1 MYSTIIH
8 LCYLNLS
15 GSNMISWTTKET
27 VAVISIDNPPLNAS
41 NHAVRSGIVKA
52 LLEIKA
58 QESIQSVV
66 LIGVGGNFVA
76 GSDIK
81 EFGAP
86 LAEPQMPD
94 VISAIENFHLP
105 VVAAIKGACLGGG
118 FELSLGCDYRLAA
131 PDAVI
136 GLPEVGL
143 GIVPG
148 AGGTQKLPRLTGI
161 PKALEL
167 IIGAKRVSGR
177 QAKEL
182 GMVDGLIEG
191 NVLNEAVKFAHSVP
205 PKRRLVEYEAPN
217 LAPDIAD
224 VVRDKALKK
233 AKHRPAAVKSAN
245 LIYQSAKVG
254 INEGLAEERAV
265 FQNIRISSEAFALRH
280 VFFAERSAA
289 KFSCED
295 TPINIQLVSV
305 IGGGT
310 MGAGIAY
317 AILKSGCRVKLIE
330 RDTQA
335 SEAAKARVL
344 NLLDKEERRG
354 FVSND
359 SANEIRK
366 SFSVYSSVENVSESD
381 LVVEAV
387 FENMDVKK
395 ALLKSILPH
404 ISDTTIVATN
414 TSYLDLDDMAMA
426 VENPSR
432 FIGLHFFSP
441 AHRMSLLEIVRGV
454 ETSERTIS
462 SAFGFSRK
470 LGKQPIL
477 AGNDYGFIGN
487 RIYAAY
493 RRHAEYA
500 LQDGAHLAS
509 IDSAMTNFGMAMGP
523 FEVAD
528 MSGLDI
534 AWHMRQSIGKINGQR
549 YVDIADRLCE
559 EGRFG
564 RKTGAGYYKYI
575 DGCKIEDPHISEII
589 EASQTHLNISVKK
602 ISKNKISDR
611 LLGAM
616 VIEALQLLE
625 EGIAGNAG
633 DIDVALIHG
642 YGFPRWTGG
651 PLYWAS
657 KLSNVR
663 LIEVLESVE
672 MAEKKNFKLNEIV
685 KAIKNLDWA

>member
-1 MYSTIIH
+1 
-8 LCYLNLS
+8 
-15 GSNMISWTTKET
+15 MISWTTQKT
-27 VAVISIDNPPLNAS
+27 VAVISINNPPLNAS
-41 NHAVRSGIVKA
+41 NHAVRAGIVKA
-52 LLEIKA
+52 LIEIEA
-58 QESIQSVV
+58 QKDIQSVV
-66 LIGVGGNFVA
+66 ISGAGDHFVA

-105 VVAAIKGACLGGG
+105 VIAAIKGACLGGG

-131 PDAVI
+131 PNAVI

-177 QAKEL
+177 KAKTL
-182 GMVDGLIEG
+182 GMVDGLLDG
-191 NVLNEAVKFAHSVP
+191 NVLEEAVKFAQAGP
-205 PKRRLVEYEAPN
+205 TKRRVVEFDAPN
-217 LAPDIAD
+217 LEPNIAD

-233 AKHRPAAVKSAN
+233 AKNRPAAIKAAN

-254 INEGLAEERAV
+254 IVEGLAEERSV
-265 FQNIRISSEAFALRH
+265 FQDIRISPEAFALRH

-289 KFSCED
+289 KFSSEEK
-295 TPINIQLVSV
+295 PINIHLVSV

-330 RDTQA
+330 RDIKA
-335 SEAAKARVL
+335 SEAAQLRVL
-344 NLLDKEERRG
+344 DLLDKEEKRG
-354 FVSND
+354 FVSSD

-366 SFSVYSSVENVSESD
+366 NFAVYRSVENISESD
-381 LVVEAV
+381 LVIEAV
-387 FENMDVKK
+387 FEDMNVKK
-395 ALLKSILPH
+395 TLLKSILPH
-404 ISDTTIVATN
+404 ITKTTIIATN
-414 TSYLDLDDMAMA
+414 TSYLDIDEMVNQ
-426 VENPSR
+426 VEDPSR

-441 AHRMSLLEIVRGV
+441 AHRMSLLEIVRGK
-454 ETSERTIS
+454 ESSRRTIS
-462 SAFGFSRK
+462 SAFRFARK

-477 AGNDYGFIGN
+477 AGNAYGFIGN

-500 LQDGAHLAS
+500 LQDGAPLAS
-509 IDSAMTNFGMAMGP
+509 IDGAMTKFGMAMGP

-534 AWHMRQSIGKINGQR
+534 AWNMRQSIGKKEGQR

-564 RKTGAGYYKYI
+564 RKTSAGYYKYI
-575 DGCKIEDPHISEII
+575 DGKKAEDLHVSGIISK
-589 EASQTHLNISVKK
+589 SQTQAEITPGNISQDK
-602 ISKNKISDR
+602 IADR
-611 LLGAM
+611 LLGAII
-616 VIEALQLLE
+616 IEALEVLAD
-625 EGIAGNAG
+625 GIAKSAS

-657 KLSNVR
+657 KLTKDR
-663 LIEVLESVE
+663 LVEVLESVE
-672 MAEKKNFKLNEIV
+672 LAEQKNLNLNEV
-685 KAIKNLDWA
+685 IKLIRELNWT